1 MRYYFKL
8 LKLIDIQ
15 GRFLSL
21 KNDIEMVKEELNSEE
36 KFFEKAVITEK
47 FVKKYKNIIVGS
59 LVVIFVAVS
68 ANISYSIYKQN
79 KISSANEAL
88 SKLQKNPQNAQA
100 LSELKASSGTLY
112 DVWSY
117 SQAISNKDT
126 KALKELTKSKTML
139 ISDLASYELANN
151 ATSLNEYALK
161 QNAIYK
167 DLAIVQS
174 AVFLMRESKVD
185 EAREKLQ
192 SISVNSSLYK
202 IADALLHYGIK

>member
-1 MRYYFKL
+1 
-8 LKLIDIQ
+8 
-15 GRFLSL
+15 
-21 KNDIEMVKEELNSEE
+21 
-36 KFFEKAVITEK
+36 
-47 FVKKYKNIIVGS
+47 
-59 LVVIFVAVS
+59 
-68 ANISYSIYKQN
+68 
-79 KISSANEAL
+79 
-88 SKLQKNPQNAQA
+88 
-100 LSELKASSGTLY
+100 
-112 DVWSY
+112 
-117 SQAISNKDT
+117 
-126 KALKELTKSKTML
+126 ML